1 MRALALDLHSQPSHS
16 HLTDTRRHAAT
27 HANSQ
32 PSHRHSQPSRRHSQ
46 PSHSTDHSHWML
58 VSAACHATSTLLA
71 SHQHSPYT
79 PHNAHPHRTMRLVLS
94 IQENTL
100 TILQSRHLMHSHAF
114 TSTNR
119 TAHMN
124 QSPPRTASRF
134 HPRQTVV
141 LVPDTRHG
149 RSLAIARHAV
159 LLAVA
164 RHVHRHLAFH
174 RT

>member
-1 MRALALDLHSQPSHS
+1 MQPSHNHLTIISQPSRS
-16 HLTDTRRHAAT
+16 HLADT
-27 HANSQ
+27 
-32 PSHRHSQPSRRHSQ
+32 HRHSQTLTAISPSC
-46 PSHSTDHSHWML
+46 SHL
-58 VSAACHATSTLLA
+58 CEL
-71 SHQHSPYT
+71 T
-79 PHNAHPHRTMRLVLS
+79 PHTTPTGCSCPLHAMPSPHSSRHTNARPHGTMRLVLF

-159 LLAVA
+159 LLAIA
-164 RHVHRHLAFH
+164 
-174 RT
+174 